1 MIRSFADKDAE
12 KIFHGRFSRKLPQDI
27 QRTAQRKLRQ
37 VHAAEKLADLQS
49 PPGNHLE
56 TLKGTR
62 KGLHSIRINNQW
74 RVCFIWKKGG
84 AEQIEIVDYHR

>member
-56 TLKGTR
+56 ALKGTR
-62 KGLHSIRINNQW
+62 KGQHSIRINNQW